1 MLVKKTFIYAACS
14 LACTLALSV
23 NAMAASFVD
32 SGPGVDP
39 THTGGSSEAAY
50 NAGPSDASGPQAAAD
65 SVNAG
70 EEALA
75 QKAASAGMQ
84 IGDGG
89 VVADDILGV
98 TPVAYYEMG
107 AHLNVPLVD
116 GTTTNANQYLFSA
129 QGFSKLKMDHAGVG
143 RYYYRVY
150 SDNNGWSSWAN
161 SKEYTNTNYD
171 GSKVSAIQIRVKGY
185 TATGYDIYY
194 KAVLSDGTVLDWAK
208 NGQTLGTMG
217 TGSYIVALRVV
228 LWNRSQTFTGE
239 TTKLMSG
246 RYEGPVN
253 DSNGRVVYSTY
264 DNRPYTGFG
273 FVGNTMYYFVDSQP
287 ASGWFYADG
296 YKYFANAD
304 GTVATD
310 LEPIIGLPG
319 DYQLKYNK
327 STRSMY
333 VMAFDVDTQSYCMP
347 YKVFISSCGPDT
359 PIGTYKTY
367 AKYDW
372 NFMHM
377 SEKNEAIY
385 CRYLTRFYG
394 HFLMHSL
401 LYYNAPNTYT
411 LDAVNYNYM
420 DDATSGG
427 CIRLLAR
434 DSYWIFKNVP
444 LGTTITT
451 YEDLYNKGPLE
462 KPAIDMVIPRD
473 QNYDPTDP
481 AVYGIENANPVI
493 GNVEA

>member
-1 MLVKKTFIYAACS
+1 MFRKQAIICAVCS
-14 LACTLALSV
+14 LICAASMSV
-23 NAMAASFVD
+23 NVMAASYVD
-32 SGPGVDP
+32 SGPGADP
-39 THTGGSSEAAY
+39 SYTGGSSDIPYNSGSSGTGAA
-50 NAGPSDASGPQAAAD
+50 QAAPD

-70 EEALA
+70 EEVLA
-75 QKAASAGMQ
+75 QKAEAAGMQ

-107 AHLNVPLVD
+107 AHIAVPLVA
-116 GTTTNANQYLFSA
+116 GTTTNANQYVFSA
-129 QGFSKLKMDHAGVG
+129 QGFSRFKMDHAGVG
-143 RYYYRVY
+143 RYYYRAY
-150 SDNNGWSSWAN
+150 SDNHGWSSWAN
-161 SKEYTNTNYD
+161 SKEYTDTNAD
-171 GSKVSAIQIRVKGY
+171 GSKVSALQIRVKGY

-228 LWNRSQTFTGE
+228 LWNKNKEFTGA
-239 TTKLMSG
+239 TKKLMSCK
-246 RYEGPVN
+246 YEGPVN
-253 DSNGRVVYSTY
+253 DSDGRVVYSTY

-273 FVGNTMYYFVDSQP
+273 FVGNTMYYFIDSQP
-287 ASGWFYADG
+287 ASGWFYANG

-319 DYQLKYNK
+319 NYQLKYNK
-327 STRSMY
+327 ATRTMY
-333 VMAFDVDTQSYCMP
+333 VMAYDLDTQSFCMP
-347 YKVFISSCGPDT
+347 YKVFMSSCGPDT
-359 PIGTYKTY
+359 PIGTFKTY

-401 LYYNAPNTYT
+401 LYYNSPNTYT
-411 LDAVNYNYM
+411 LDAVNYNYI
-420 DDATSGG
+420 DDAASGG
-427 CIRLLAR
+427 CIRLLAK
-434 DSYWIFKNVP
+434 DSYWIFTNVP
-444 LGTTITT
+444 LGTSITT
-451 YEDLYNKGPLE
+451 YESVYDKGPLE
-462 KPAIDMVIPRD
+462 KPALDMVIPRD

-481 AVYGIENANPVI
+481 AVAGLENANPVI